1 MEYKED
7 HECSYNERTKV
18 LIVKKIYTKKNL
30 TSTVI
35 NIYTEEKEIKKF
47 LRVNQD
53 MKNNAQKQINQID
66 EVIKESKEKL
76 VKMKEPLAKLT
87 PDQEK
92 LIEDLRVVGTY
103 QESDKLEQQIK
114 QHESNKSNIEKN
126 LKRDNLVFE
135 KIKQTCKIKL

>member
-7 HECSYNERTKV
+7 HECNYDERNKILT
-18 LIVKKIYTKKNL
+18 VKKIYTKKNL
-30 TSTVI
+30 TSTVT
-35 NIYTEEKEIKKF
+35 NIYTERKEIKKF

-66 EVIKESKEKL
+66 DIIEESKGKL
-76 VKMKEPLAKLT
+76 IKMKEPLAKLT
-87 PDQEK
+87 EDQEK

-103 QESDKLEQQIK
+103 QESDKLEQNIK
-114 QHESNKSNIEKN
+114 QHENNKSDIEKN
-126 LKRDNLVFE
+126 LKKDNLVFE